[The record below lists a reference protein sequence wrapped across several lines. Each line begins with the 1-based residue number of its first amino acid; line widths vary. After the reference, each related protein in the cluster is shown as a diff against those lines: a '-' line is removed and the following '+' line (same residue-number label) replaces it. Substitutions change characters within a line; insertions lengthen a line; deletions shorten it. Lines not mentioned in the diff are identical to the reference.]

1 MAVTF
6 KEVIDFAIEKER
18 MSKSVYE
25 KAVAAAPFGDAAA
38 AKRSN
43 VKAMFKEMA
52 QEEENH
58 RRLLENLNEKN
69 VAKYKIEKV
78 ADLKIS
84 EFEAD
89 VSFSADMSYRDVLVM
104 GMKSEEKSL
113 ALYRSMSEKSNDPQL
128 KKLFQVLIQEEA
140 KHKLKFEKEYDN
152 TMLSE
157 D

>member
-6 KEVIDFAIEKER
+6 KEVIDFAIEKEKL
-18 MSKSVYE
+18 SKSVYE
-25 KAVAAAPFGDAAA
+25 KAVAAAKMP
-38 AKRSN
+38 N

-52 QEEENH
+52 QEEDNH

-78 ADLKIS
+78 PDLKIS
-84 EFEAD
+84 EFEAE
-89 VSFSADMSYRDVLVM
+89 VSFSPDMSYRDVLVM

-113 ALYRSMSEKSNDPQL
+113 ALYKIMSEKSGDPQL
-128 KKLFQVLIQEEA
+128 KKLFDVLIQEEA

-152 TMLSE
+152 AMLTE